1 MRKFL
6 TITAL
11 ILISL
16 IAQAVTYID
25 PSAKVAGDG
34 SAVRPLKT
42 VPSVISAG
50 EYRIK
55 AGTTITTSA
64 QLYIKTTGV
73 YIGKYG
79 KGVAPKFSY
88 TGTGYVFPILVYY
101 RIYHPGFFV
110 KL

>member
-34 SAVRPLKT
+34 SVLSPFKA
-42 VPSVISAG
+42 VPSVITAG

-55 AGTTITTSA
+55 AGTTITTS
-64 QLYIKTTGV
+64 QQIYIKTAGV

-88 TGTGYVFPILVYY
+88 TGTGYAI
-101 RIYHPGFFV
+101 RIEVSDVTIDSIEV
-110 KL
+110 K